1 MTVFAFLLALWS
13 PAALQATDV
22 RVTPLFWTGQEK
34 PGFKI
39 QCRNDSQSA
48 RHRLDYIVKGAALR
62 LDGDLHERQGAFGS
76 FLGPA
81 EVAAGEIFTQLVLF
95 GQGPRVPLETEGP
108 YVTSHWAIP
117 LTLGEHR
124 IAFRCGS
131 DWSAE
136 VAFLW
141 GGP

>member
-1 MTVFAFLLALWS
+1 MQPMTVFAFLLALWS

-62 LDGDLHERQGAFGS
+62 LLD
-76 FLGPA
+76 
-81 EVAAGEIFTQLVLF
+81 
-95 GQGPRVPLETEGP
+95 
-108 YVTSHWAIP
+108 SHAW
-117 LTLGEHR
+117 LLRHHDRT
-124 IAFRCGS
+124 
-131 DWSAE
+131 
-136 VAFLW
+136 
-141 GGP
+141 

>member
-22 RVTPLFWTGQEK
+22 RVTPLFWKGQEK

-62 LDGDLHERQGAFGS
+62 LDGETREARRLRVLPWTRGSRRGRDIHSTRLVWSGAQGA
-76 FLGPA
+76 A
-81 EVAAGEIFTQLVLF
+81 
-95 GQGPRVPLETEGP
+95 R
-108 YVTSHWAIP
+108 
-117 LTLGEHR
+117 
-124 IAFRCGS
+124 
-131 DWSAE
+131 D
-136 VAFLW
+136 
-141 GGP
+141 